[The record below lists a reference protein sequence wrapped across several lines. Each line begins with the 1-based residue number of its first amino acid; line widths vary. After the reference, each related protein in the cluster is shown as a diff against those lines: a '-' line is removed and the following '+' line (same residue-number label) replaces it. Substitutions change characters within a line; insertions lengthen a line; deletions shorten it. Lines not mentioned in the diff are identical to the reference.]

1 MSSFSIKGIIERIEE
16 TQTFDS
22 GFAKREFAITTE
34 SEYQQTIKF
43 EIVKGKNADKDKTK
57 VLNDYQVNEP
67 VEVWFDIRG
76 NEYNGKVY
84 NNLVCWKLERQEG
97 ASTPKQNDAVS
108 EAEIDADP
116 ADDDL
121 PF

>member
-108 EAEIDADP
+108 RAEIDADP